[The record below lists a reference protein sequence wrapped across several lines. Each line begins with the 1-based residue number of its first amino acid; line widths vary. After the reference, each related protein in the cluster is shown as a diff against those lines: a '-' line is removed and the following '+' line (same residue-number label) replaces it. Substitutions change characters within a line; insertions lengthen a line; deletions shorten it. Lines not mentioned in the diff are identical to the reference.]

1 MNRAVTPL
9 RLVTFW
15 HFLLSNKRMISF
27 SYNPLR
33 HIVFAVAAIAA
44 LLPPA
49 AKGQSQAAQATPPDR
64 TPVLVE
70 LFTSEGCSD
79 CPPADALLAKL
90 DTQQFVAGAQAIV
103 LSEHVTYWNHEGW
116 RDPFSFD
123 AMTARQQDYIR
134 EFALG
139 DAYTPQMVVDGAEQF
154 TGSDAPKLEHAV
166 AHAAATPK
174 LALTIA
180 DAHRAADGSIIF
192 SVQAA
197 SAPKA
202 TLVAVVAEN
211 ATHADVSRGE
221 NAGRT
226 LHHVAVVRVLK
237 DFGSSAAEGR
247 VLQLTGA
254 NLLSAEKD
262 GEPLRLVVF
271 LVNRSDGHV
280 TAVAEQTLAP

>member
-1 MNRAVTPL
+1 MTS
-9 RLVTFW
+9 
-15 HFLLSNKRMISF
+15 LSFNH
-27 SYNPLR
+27 LR
-33 HIVFAVAAIAA
+33 HIVFVAAAIAA
-44 LLPPA
+44 LLLPA
-49 AKGQSQAAQATPPDR
+49 AEGQGQAQAKRSDR

-116 RDPFSFD
+116 SDPFSFD
-123 AMTARQQDYIR
+123 AMTARQQDYMQ
-134 EFALG
+134 EFSLG
-139 DAYTPQMVVDGAEQF
+139 DVYTPQMVVDGAEQF
-154 TGSDAPKLEHAV
+154 VGSDAPKLENSV
-166 AHAAATPK
+166 ARAAATPK
-174 LALTIA
+174 PALTIA

-197 SAPKA
+197 SASKT

-211 ATHADVSRGE
+211 ATHAEVSRGE

-237 DFGSSAAEGR
+237 DYGSSAADGR
-247 VLQLTGA
+247 MLQLTGA

-271 LVNRSDGHV
+271 LVNRSNGHV